1 MYIILI
7 HMNNIQVY
15 SCITLIPYVFV
26 ECILNITCFMLTND
40 SQTSV
45 GSDVKIDDKSDVNV
59 KAITR

>member
-1 MYIILI
+1 
-7 HMNNIQVY
+7 MNNIQVY

-26 ECILNITCFMLTND
+26 ECLLNITCFMLTND

-59 KAITR
+59 KAFTR